1 MATALNGCPSTSS
14 RHNRETTLQSYFLLF
29 DGMNTNWNVE
39 FTVRPLLVPIT
50 LSAFWHSI
58 NICIFF
64 LALVAK
70 VKFFLFVSPLFVFDT
85 VLQIN
90 KGVFYCLQLMEPLET
105 LFLGKRNIWTIAQE
119 MVPFLLLLLVIEV
132 AHQVTSWNWHAL
144 DVFA

>member
-29 DGMNTNWNVE
+29 DRMNTNWNVE

-64 LALVAK
+64 
-70 VKFFLFVSPLFVFDT
+70 SPCSEGEVFS
-85 VLQIN
+85 VCFPSLCI
-90 KGVFYCLQLMEPLET
+90 
-105 LFLGKRNIWTIAQE
+105 
-119 MVPFLLLLLVIEV
+119 
-132 AHQVTSWNWHAL
+132 
-144 DVFA
+144 